1 MSIVD
6 RYRDKERGIVA
17 SFITI
22 PIEKRR
28 VIIGLLKKLVDRPAQ
43 AESDEYVSGV
53 RTEVIDNI
61 LTKYE
66 DDEKL
71 DYMDVFGELYEE
83 PWVIKDVARY
93 LSVTETTV
101 RRYIKAGRLKA
112 SQPGRKY
119 LIDYRELI
127 KFKEQP
133 QPV

>member
-1 MSIVD
+1 MNGID
-6 RYRDKERGIVA
+6 KYRNVKEAILT
-17 SFITI
+17 SFRTM
-22 PIEKRR
+22 PIEEREQLYPQLPR
-28 VIIGLLKKLVDRPAQ
+28 LLDFDRENPDLPSKFVDGILEAKKEDG
-43 AESDEYVSGV
+43 E
-53 RTEVIDNI
+53 
-61 LTKYE
+61 LTN
-66 DDEKL
+66 
-71 DYMDVFGELYEE
+71 MDVFGELYEE